1 MRFGDYI
8 KCFYCGFTFL
18 SSKNKWLKI
27 FFKCP
32 KCGKTDISTKEDEDT
47 KTYNIDDEEHE
58 KPFYTGVKFICNK
71 CKHTWK
77 IDYAQPYFR
86 EQALKGIEISL
97 WNDPK

>member
-32 KCGKTDISTKEDEDT
+32 KCGK
-47 KTYNIDDEEHE
+47 
-58 KPFYTGVKFICNK
+58 
-71 CKHTWK
+71 
-77 IDYAQPYFR
+77 
-86 EQALKGIEISL
+86 IE
-97 WNDPK
+97 W